1 MTIVTNIIT
10 DPGENPVK
18 DATVRITLITGTNA
32 PGYTSTGE
40 VQGTYSLST
49 DATGTWSANLTPNS
63 LITPAGTYY
72 QVVEGR
78 AVSNINVP
86 ATGGPYLL
94 GSILV
99 VPPTTPAALGI
110 TGVQVAANGTI
121 AGNRPEINLIAG
133 TNVTINGADN
143 PGNNRVDVTVSVAG
157 GLARTSVKTANY
169 TALAG
174 DLVPVD
180 ATTGAVTV
188 TLPGAPADR
197 TQVAV
202 TLVTQGTGHTATIA
216 CAGTD
221 VFTKTGGPTTLTLSL
236 GQLAWLEYTAA
247 AGIWTQLAGPQVP
260 PWEFHVATYG
270 AAGDNTTDDTAA
282 ANRAMTAAGT
292 YLAAH
297 GYAEVVFDPLTYL
310 IGGAPTTGGA
320 TNGSAQIPLPVIAPT
335 AQKGILVLR
344 GTRDQSALY
353 HWQQTTP
360 QRAGAV
366 LRSTYNG
373 GNTIPA
379 TGEVSV
385 IGGPTPHFT
394 GDPPASWDNLL
405 VVVDGITIEL
415 ANPANMCGFDFRCV
429 AEANVPNA
437 AVLGSIT
444 GTGAPAVPA
453 ANWGFGLAMP
463 VVNNNDNCNIGYFSV
478 EGLVYGLVVYEHV
491 EATSIRIINC
501 FDGLV
506 CWSSSGFPHRNKI
519 HYASIEGCQ
528 RTIVLAGSFNKL
540 DIDVADIEWGG
551 AYIIDDVAAVPG
563 IGRIGLCSN
572 GNNGTSLSS
581 ALNSGPNAVN
591 VTGGPLALEI
601 LNLDQGLG
609 PVTPPAVPA
618 SATALTNPFW
628 RHAQVHV
635 SGGTVTA
642 VAVDGVNQLSTS
654 GAFDVPSGH
663 SITLTYSVAPSW
675 AWTLKG

>member
-32 PGYTSTGE
+32 PGYTASGE

-63 LITPAGTYY
+63 AITPTGTYY

-86 ATGGPYLL
+86 ATGGPCLV

-99 VPPTTPAALGI
+99 VPPTTPGALGI
-110 TGVQVAANGTI
+110 TGVQVAVGGTI
-121 AGNRPEINLIAG
+121 EGNRPEINLIAG
-133 TNVTINGADN
+133 TNVTLSGADN
-143 PGNNRVDVTVSVAG
+143 PTNNRVDVTVNAAG
-157 GLARTSVKTANY
+157 AAIDTN
-169 TALAG
+169 
-174 DLVPVD
+174 
-180 ATTGAVTV
+180 
-188 TLPGAPADR
+188 PADF
-197 TQVAV
+197 Q
-202 TLVTQGTGHTATIA
+202 
-216 CAGTD
+216 
-221 VFTKTGGPTTLTLSL
+221 PL
-236 GQLAWLEYTAA
+236 GVAA
-247 AGIWTQLAGPQVP
+247 AGAIGKVADSGHVHPYE
-260 PWEFHVATYG
+260 PWQFYVKAYG
-270 AAGDNTTDDTAA
+270 AKGDNTTDDTTAVNSAVSAA
-282 ANRAMTAAGT
+282 FSYAQTHN
-292 YLAAH
+292 
-297 GYAEVVFDPLTYL
+297 GYAEILFDPLTYL
-310 IGGAPTTGGA
+310 IAGNPTTGGA
-320 TNGSAQIPLPVIAPT
+320 TNGSAQIPLPIVADT
-335 AQKGILVLR
+335 AQKIILVFR

-360 QRAGAV
+360 QRAGTV
-366 LRSTYNG
+366 LRSTYNA
-373 GNTIPA
+373 GNTLPA

-385 IGGPTPHFT
+385 IGGPTPHFM
-394 GDPPASWDNLL
+394 GDPPTAFNNML
-405 VVVDGITIEL
+405 VVIDGVTIEL
-415 ANPANMCGFDFRCV
+415 ANPANMCGFDLRDM

-491 EATSIRIINC
+491 QATSVRIINC

-581 ALNSGPNAVN
+581 ALSSGPNAVN
-591 VTGGPLALEI
+591 VVGGALALEV

-618 SATALTNPFW
+618 STTALTNPFW